1 MKYLFFMF
9 LVFTIVNCSS
19 EQSSKSVSTL
29 SSFKDSTSYALGA
42 DLGENLKGISFNTVN
57 TQIGEYLMKFN
68 KFKIK

>member
-1 MKYLFFMF
+1 MF

-42 DLGENLKGISFNTVN
+42 DLV
-57 TQIGEYLMKFN
+57 
-68 KFKIK
+68 KI